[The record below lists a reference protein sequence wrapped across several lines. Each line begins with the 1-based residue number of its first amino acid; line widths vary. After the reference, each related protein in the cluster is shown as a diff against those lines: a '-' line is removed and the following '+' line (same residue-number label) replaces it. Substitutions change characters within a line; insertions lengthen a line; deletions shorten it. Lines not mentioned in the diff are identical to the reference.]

1 MTVRP
6 SDLAARWGVHP
17 SRITQLIKEGLP
29 LDSVEAA
36 EAWRD
41 SRSPRAAGWAH
52 KRAIESG
59 AVPPPASGEP
69 TPEAEAEV
77 EPGKPD
83 LTSDPGSLETLVEYQ
98 LRIVTVA
105 RNNLARAIRGN
116 VGPQKVKAAS
126 DTLDK
131 AVNTYAKLRR
141 EARAELVA
149 SRTLI
154 QSTTAV
160 ERFRKVFALLIAEWE
175 RAEVEISPQ
184 ANPANP
190 GLALKVIRQR
200 RIEIQKK
207 VSGSAAAALQTL
219 TGEDLGSITLP
230 DDPETVEADGPIA
243 PPEDDGDDDDPT
255 LDDGEIAKG

>member
-6 SDLAARWGVHP
+6 IDLARRWNVNP

-41 SRSPRAAGWAH
+41 GRSPSAAAWANKRAA
-52 KRAIESG
+52 ESG
-59 AVPPPASGEP
+59 AAPASAPADPE
-69 TPEAEAEV
+69 PEAEAG
-77 EPGKPD
+77 PAQGNA
-83 LTSDPGSLETLVEYQ
+83 DPGSLETLVEYQ

-141 EARAELVA
+141 EARAELIA

-154 QSTTAV
+154 QKATAV
-160 ERFRKVFALLIAEWE
+160 ERFRKVFAFLIAEWE

-190 GLALKVIRQR
+190 GLALKVFRQR
-200 RIEIQKK
+200 RIDIQRKASDLAASAL
-207 VSGSAAAALQTL
+207 VSL
-219 TGEDLGSITLP
+219 TGEDFGAITLP
-230 DDPETVEADGPIA
+230 DDPEAVEVEGTIPHPD
-243 PPEDDGDDDDPT
+243 DDGEADDPT
-255 LDDGEIAKG
+255 LDDSGIPNG